1 MYQYA
6 LLIRYFLCLLL
17 VAWSP
22 AGLQAD
28 ELPAPSVGEESTIR
42 IPYTDADSLEALDRL
57 GALFGVYDVPAGGDV
72 TAQQLQAIVD
82 EMGEGVALEKTAD
95 GTTIVV
101 RKYTVQ
107 KHTRKWRASFRGW
120 LRRTFPDAAGKVDAR
135 FGLRLWEI
143 EPDKETT
150 TRRLKEDETWDKPVV
165 LLVHGLDEPG
175 MLWSTTAPA
184 LLDAGYVPLEFMY
197 PNDGPISE
205 SAKRLAE
212 ALQSLR
218 KRGVTSVA
226 IVAHSMGGLVSRDC
240 LTHPDLVNRQL
251 EPNPA
256 YPHVTH
262 LITVGTPN
270 HGSQMA
276 RFRFVTEVRD
286 QAIQIWN
293 GSNPFMSALLD
304 GGSEALGDLL
314 PESPYLKEL
323 NSRKLP
329 VGVAIT
335 VIAGRASPLSVADLR
350 ENKRRLV
357 KYLPEGWI
365 KDQPA
370 AIWSHLIDGV
380 GDGAVTLSATRLAGV
395 SDHVTVDGDHV
406 NMLRDYLRRK
416 SFNPPAIPVIID
428 RLGKKKESP

>member
-28 ELPAPSVGEESTIR
+28 ELPAPLVGGESTIR

-165 LLVHGLDEPG
+165 LLVFCNFQP
-175 MLWSTTAPA
+175 TI
-184 LLDAGYVPLEFMY
+184 V
-197 PNDGPISE
+197 
-205 SAKRLAE
+205 
-212 ALQSLR
+212 
-218 KRGVTSVA
+218 RGN
-226 IVAHSMGGLVSRDC
+226 HW
-240 LTHPDLVNRQL
+240 VN
-251 EPNPA
+251 
-256 YPHVTH
+256 
-262 LITVGTPN
+262 
-270 HGSQMA
+270 
-276 RFRFVTEVRD
+276 
-286 QAIQIWN
+286 
-293 GSNPFMSALLD
+293 
-304 GGSEALGDLL
+304 
-314 PESPYLKEL
+314 
-323 NSRKLP
+323 
-329 VGVAIT
+329 
-335 VIAGRASPLSVADLR
+335 
-350 ENKRRLV
+350 
-357 KYLPEGWI
+357 
-365 KDQPA
+365 
-370 AIWSHLIDGV
+370 
-380 GDGAVTLSATRLAGV
+380 
-395 SDHVTVDGDHV
+395 
-406 NMLRDYLRRK
+406 
-416 SFNPPAIPVIID
+416 
-428 RLGKKKESP
+428 